1 MKKYFIIAIC
11 SFFCMHRASGQTLF
25 TYGNEKITVQEFL
38 KAYNKNNP
46 KAGSN
51 KNPKEIQE
59 YLDLYIASRLK
70 IKEAKARGYDT
81 LQRLV
86 DDLRNLRSQIVPAYL
101 NDEKSIEKLVEEAF
115 ARSQKDI
122 RLQHI
127 FIAIGEK
134 EDTVAARQKAEEAY
148 KKIQKGQNF
157 STVAKNFSSDPSVKD
172 NGGDIGYI
180 TVFTLPY
187 ELENL
192 AYTTLVSKLSSL
204 YKSKSGYHI
213 FKNVNER
220 KALGKIKAAQIL
232 IAIPTD
238 AANSSKTEAKKLVD
252 SLYNR
257 LQKGDDFGK
266 LATAFSNDIFSSS
279 ANGQMQDVE
288 VGQYNPKFESAAFI
302 LPVNGA
308 ISKPFLTTHGWHII
322 KRIDRVPVS
331 VKKDD
336 ETIKVLR
343 EKVEASDRMNTAKAA
358 LIKKVMVQAGYK
370 KLNHNDPDFVKTS
383 DSILTNNVNID
394 SGTLTSQTPLFQL
407 KEKQFKFQ
415 DWIAYA
421 RMNRFKND
429 GTGVKSYDVLRDEF
443 LATSV
448 LEYYKEN
455 LESFN
460 PEFKSQINE
469 FSEGNLFF
477 DIMQLEVWGPAQSDT
492 MALENYYKQHQSKYV
507 WNKSADAVIFYTSD
521 EPTANTLRNRLNKS
535 PRWKAM
541 ADEYGEKIVVDSARF
556 EISQIPNGNKMV
568 LKNGVM
574 TPSLV
579 NNSDNT
585 ASFAYIIKYYPQNEK
600 RNFSEAKG
608 LVINDY
614 QLELEKKWLEEL
626 KKKYP
631 VVINEKAWNDLL
643 RSLKI

>member
-1 MKKYFIIAIC
+1 MKKYFIIAF
-11 SFFCMHRASGQTLF
+11 SSLFYMLKASGQTLF
-25 TYGNEKITVQEFL
+25 TYGNEKITVQEFS

-86 DDLRNLRSQIVPAYL
+86 DDLRNLRAQIIPAYL

-134 EDTVAARQKAEEAY
+134 EDTLAAKQKALEAY
-148 KKIQKGQNF
+148 KQIQKGENF
-157 STVAKNFSSDPSVKD
+157 STVAKNFSNDPSVKD

-192 AYTTLVSKLSSL
+192 AYATPVTKLSTL

-213 FKNVNER
+213 FKNINER

-232 IAIPTD
+232 IAVPAD
-238 AANSSKTEAKKLVD
+238 ADNSSKKEAKKLVD
-252 SLYNR
+252 SLYRR
-257 LQKGDDFGK
+257 LQNSDDFGK
-266 LATAFSNDIFSSS
+266 LATAFSNDIFSSA
-279 ANGQMQDVE
+279 ANGQMPDLE
-288 VGQYNPKFESAAFI
+288 VGQYNTMFESAAFT
-302 LPVNGA
+302 LKANGA
-308 ISKPFLTTHGWHII
+308 ISKPFLTSHGWHIL
-322 KRIDRVPVS
+322 KRTDRVPVNT
-331 VKKDD
+331 KMNE
-336 ETIKVLR
+336 ETMKVLR
-343 EKVEASDRMNTAKAA
+343 EKVETSDRMNTAKSA
-358 LIKKVMVQAGYK
+358 LVKKVMAQSEYK
-370 KLNHNDPDFVKTS
+370 RLNYNDAVFVKTS
-383 DSILTNNVNID
+383 DSILNNNLNID
-394 SGTLTSQTPLFQL
+394 SGTLTSQTLFQL
-407 KEKQFKFQ
+407 KEKQIKFK

-421 RMNRFKND
+421 RMSRFKND
-429 GTGVKSYDVLRDEF
+429 GTGVKSYDALWDEF
-443 LATSV
+443 LAAIV
-448 LEYYKEN
+448 LDYYKEN
-455 LESFN
+455 LENFN
-460 PEFKSQINE
+460 PEFKTQINE

-477 DIMQLEVWGPAQSDT
+477 DIMQLEVWGPAQSDSI
-492 MALENYYKQHQSKYV
+492 ALENYYKQHQSKYV

-521 EPTANTLRNRLNKS
+521 EPTANTLRNRMNTS
-535 PRWKAM
+535 PRWKAL

-568 LKNGVM
+568 LKTGVI
-574 TPSLV
+574 TSPLV
-579 NNSDNT
+579 NSSDNT
-585 ASFAYIIKYYPQNEK
+585 ASFAYIINYYPQTEK
-600 RNFSEAKG
+600 RNFNEAKG

-614 QLELEKKWLEEL
+614 QLELEKKWVEEL

-631 VVINEKAWNDLL
+631 VKVDQAVWDNLL
-643 RSLKI
+643 RSIK